1 MDKIQKQS
9 KGSLNEDQ
17 NVRPMDE
24 ELIEPQHNGRE
35 HDPDSEPNQEK
46 QIIVHAE
53 IQNEPST
60 PDKKP
65 SDYHSEPNESS
76 STKKISI
83 IGSYYM

>member
-1 MDKIQKQS
+1 
-9 KGSLNEDQ
+9 
-17 NVRPMDE
+17 MDE

-46 QIIVHAE
+46 QIIVQAE
-53 IQNEPST
+53 IHKESST

-65 SDYHSEPNESS
+65 SDYQTEPNESS